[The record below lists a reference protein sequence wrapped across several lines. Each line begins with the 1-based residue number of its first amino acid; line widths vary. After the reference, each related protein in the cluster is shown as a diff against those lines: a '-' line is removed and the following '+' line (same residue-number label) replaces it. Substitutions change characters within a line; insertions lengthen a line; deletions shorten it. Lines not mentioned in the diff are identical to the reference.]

1 MSKMWKLIK
10 MDRYSVYKSVYIKAN
25 SQKEV
30 ANYIKNNVKDL
41 WDPFFED
48 IAGATSWPL
57 EYEGGGVLYSYL
69 KTLDNDELENST
81 YIKLITKFLKKMSTD
96 EIFDSL
102 TFYQETGNKEDWQI
116 TISKVS
122 PDEIMIVDLTK

>member
-1 MSKMWKLIK
+1 MWKLTK
-10 MDRYSVYKSVYIKAN
+10 MDRYDIYKSVYIKAN

-30 ANYIKNNVKDL
+30 ANYIKNNVEDL

-48 IAGATSWPL
+48 MVDAAT
-57 EYEGGGVLYSYL
+57 EGDYDMYDGGGKLYPYL
-69 KTLDNDELENST
+69 KTLDDELSESD
-81 YIKLITKFLKKMSTD
+81 YIKLITKFLKKLSPGD
-96 EIFDSL
+96 IFEIL